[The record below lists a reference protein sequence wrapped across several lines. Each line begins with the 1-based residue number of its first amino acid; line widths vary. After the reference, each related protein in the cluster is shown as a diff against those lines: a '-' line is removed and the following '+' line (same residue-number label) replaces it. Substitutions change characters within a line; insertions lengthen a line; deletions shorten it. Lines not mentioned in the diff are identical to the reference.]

1 MSEITLTSKNY
12 SEEVEKSTIPVLI
25 DFWATWCG
33 PCRAMMPVVGVAF
46 VIPGVSGGT
55 LAVLMGIYEELIE
68 AASNFY
74 KSIADFKKYIM
85 YLLPIGLGVVF
96 SVAVFAKLIKFGLDK
111 APIITILIFLG
122 MIIGGIPALVR
133 NVKGTKINLKD
144 MTLMLVGLIIVISML
159 IFHKS
164 NSNVVLTN
172 MSITGYITLF
182 LVGAIAAVTM
192 VVPGISGSFTLMLI
206 GYYEPILNLVNDITS
221 FKNLGPNLIL
231 IFTFMLGVFIGIIF
245 ISKIIEWCLKH
256 YKRETYYAIIGF
268 VLSSIISVIYEV
280 SKFPFNLTHLIIG
293 IVLLVINTVLV
304 YKVFDE

>member
-1 MSEITLTSKNY
+1 MK
-12 SEEVEKSTIPVLI
+12 EKLILFIKGIVL
-25 DFWATWCG
+25 
-33 PCRAMMPVVGVAF
+33 GVAF

-55 LAVLMGIYEELIE
+55 LAVLLGIYEELIE

-74 KSIADFKKYIM
+74 KNMVNFKKYFM
-85 YLLPIGLGVVF
+85 YLLPIGLGIIF

-172 MSITGYITLF
+172 MSVGGYITLF

-231 IFTFMLGVFIGIIF
+231 IFIFMLGVFIGIIF

>member
-1 MSEITLTSKNY
+1 MK
-12 SEEVEKSTIPVLI
+12 EKLILFIKGVVL
-25 DFWATWCG
+25 
-33 PCRAMMPVVGVAF
+33 GVAF

-74 KSIADFKKYIM
+74 KSIADFKKYFM

-172 MSITGYITLF
+172 MSIGGYITLF

-280 SKFPFNLTHLIIG
+280 TKFPFNLTHLIIG

>member
-1 MSEITLTSKNY
+1 MK
-12 SEEVEKSTIPVLI
+12 EKLILFIKGIVL
-25 DFWATWCG
+25 
-33 PCRAMMPVVGVAF
+33 GVAF

-256 YKRETYYAIIGF
+256 YKKETYYAIIGF

>member
-1 MSEITLTSKNY
+1 MK
-12 SEEVEKSTIPVLI
+12 EKLILFIKGIVL
-25 DFWATWCG
+25 
-33 PCRAMMPVVGVAF
+33 GVAF

-55 LAVLMGIYEELIE
+55 LAVLLGIYEELIE

-74 KSIADFKKYIM
+74 KNMVNFKKYFM
-85 YLLPIGLGVVF
+85 YLLPIGLGIIF

-221 FKNLGPNLIL
+221 FKNLGSNLIL

>member
-1 MSEITLTSKNY
+1 
-12 SEEVEKSTIPVLI
+12 
-25 DFWATWCG
+25 
-33 PCRAMMPVVGVAF
+33 
-46 VIPGVSGGT
+46 
-55 LAVLMGIYEELIE
+55 
-68 AASNFY
+68 
-74 KSIADFKKYIM
+74 M
-85 YLLPIGLGVVF
+85 YLLPIGLGIIF
-96 SVAVFAKLIKFGLDK
+96 SVAVFAKLIKFGLEK
-111 APIITILIFLG
+111 SPIITILIFLG

-231 IFTFMLGVFIGIIF
+231 IFIFMLGVFIGIIF

>member
-1 MSEITLTSKNY
+1 MK
-12 SEEVEKSTIPVLI
+12 EKLILFIKGIVL
-25 DFWATWCG
+25 
-33 PCRAMMPVVGVAF
+33 GVAF

-172 MSITGYITLF
+172 MSIGGYITLF

>member
-1 MSEITLTSKNY
+1 MK
-12 SEEVEKSTIPVLI
+12 EKLILFIKGVVL
-25 DFWATWCG
+25 
-33 PCRAMMPVVGVAF
+33 GVAF

-74 KSIADFKKYIM
+74 KSIADFKKYFM

-133 NVKGTKINLKD
+133 NVKGTKTNLKD

-172 MSITGYITLF
+172 MSIGGYITLL

-206 GYYEPILNLVNDITS
+206 GYYEPVLNLVNDITS
-221 FKNLGPNLIL
+221 FKNLGSNLIL
-231 IFTFMLGVFIGIIF
+231 MGTFMLGVFIGIIF
-245 ISKIIEWCLKH
+245 ISKLIEWCLKH

>member
-1 MSEITLTSKNY
+1 MK
-12 SEEVEKSTIPVLI
+12 EKLILFIKGIVL
-25 DFWATWCG
+25 
-33 PCRAMMPVVGVAF
+33 GVAF

-231 IFTFMLGVFIGIIF
+231 IFIFMLGVFIGIIF

-293 IVLLVINTVLV
+293 IVLMVINTVLV

>member
-1 MSEITLTSKNY
+1 MKQ
-12 SEEVEKSTIPVLI
+12 KLI
-25 DFWATWCG
+25 LFIKG
-33 PCRAMMPVVGVAF
+33 IVPGVAF

-85 YLLPIGLGVVF
+85 YLLPIGLGIIF

-172 MSITGYITLF
+172 MSITGYITLL

-231 IFTFMLGVFIGIIF
+231 IFIFMLGVFIGIIF

>member
-1 MSEITLTSKNY
+1 MK
-12 SEEVEKSTIPVLI
+12 EKLILFIKGIVL
-25 DFWATWCG
+25 
-33 PCRAMMPVVGVAF
+33 GVAF

-68 AASNFY
+68 AASNIY

-133 NVKGTKINLKD
+133 NVKGTKTNLKD

-231 IFTFMLGVFIGIIF
+231 IFIFMLGVFIGIIF

>member
-1 MSEITLTSKNY
+1 MK
-12 SEEVEKSTIPVLI
+12 EKLILFIKGIVL
-25 DFWATWCG
+25 
-33 PCRAMMPVVGVAF
+33 GVAF

-74 KSIADFKKYIM
+74 KNMVNFKKYFM
-85 YLLPIGLGVVF
+85 YLLPIGLGIIF

-172 MSITGYITLF
+172 MSITGYITLL

>member
-1 MSEITLTSKNY
+1 MK
-12 SEEVEKSTIPVLI
+12 EKLILFIKGIVL
-25 DFWATWCG
+25 
-33 PCRAMMPVVGVAF
+33 GVAF

-55 LAVLMGIYEELIE
+55 LAVLLGIYEELIE

-74 KSIADFKKYIM
+74 KNMVNFKKYFM
-85 YLLPIGLGVVF
+85 YLLPIGLGIIF
-96 SVAVFAKLIKFGLDK
+96 SVAVFAKLIKFGLEK
-111 APIITILIFLG
+111 SPIITILIFLG

-231 IFTFMLGVFIGIIF
+231 MATFMLGVFIGIIF

>member
-1 MSEITLTSKNY
+1 MK
-12 SEEVEKSTIPVLI
+12 EKIILFIKGVVL
-25 DFWATWCG
+25 
-33 PCRAMMPVVGVAF
+33 GVAF

-133 NVKGTKINLKD
+133 NVKGTKTNLKD

-172 MSITGYITLF
+172 MSIGGYITLF

-231 IFTFMLGVFIGIIF
+231 IFIFMLGVFIGIIF

>member
-1 MSEITLTSKNY
+1 MK
-12 SEEVEKSTIPVLI
+12 EKLILFIKGIVL
-25 DFWATWCG
+25 
-33 PCRAMMPVVGVAF
+33 GVAF

-55 LAVLMGIYEELIE
+55 LAVLLGIYEELIE

-74 KSIADFKKYIM
+74 KNMVNFKKYFM
-85 YLLPIGLGVVF
+85 YLLPIGLGIIF
-96 SVAVFAKLIKFGLDK
+96 SVAVFAKLIKFGLEK
-111 APIITILIFLG
+111 SPIITILIFLG

-172 MSITGYITLF
+172 MSVGGYITLF

-231 IFTFMLGVFIGIIF
+231 IFIFMLGVFIGIIF

>member
-1 MSEITLTSKNY
+1 MK
-12 SEEVEKSTIPVLI
+12 EKLILFIKGIVL
-25 DFWATWCG
+25 
-33 PCRAMMPVVGVAF
+33 GVAF

-293 IVLLVINTVLV
+293 IVLMVINTVLV

>member
-1 MSEITLTSKNY
+1 MK
-12 SEEVEKSTIPVLI
+12 EKLILFIKGVVL
-25 DFWATWCG
+25 
-33 PCRAMMPVVGVAF
+33 GVAF

-74 KSIADFKKYIM
+74 KSIADFKKYFM

-133 NVKGTKINLKD
+133 NVKGTKTNLKD

-172 MSITGYITLF
+172 MSIGGYFTLL

-206 GYYEPILNLVNDITS
+206 GYYEPVLNLVNDITS

-231 IFTFMLGVFIGIIF
+231 MATFMLGVVIGIIF
-245 ISKIIEWCLKH
+245 ISKLIEWCLKH

-280 SKFPFNLTHLIIG
+280 TKFPFNLTHLIIG

>member
-1 MSEITLTSKNY
+1 MK
-12 SEEVEKSTIPVLI
+12 EKLILFIKGIVL
-25 DFWATWCG
+25 
-33 PCRAMMPVVGVAF
+33 GVAF

-55 LAVLMGIYEELIE
+55 LAVLLGIYEELIE

-74 KSIADFKKYIM
+74 KNMVNFKKYFM
-85 YLLPIGLGVVF
+85 YLLPIGLGIIF

-164 NSNVVLTN
+164 NSNVILTN

>member
-1 MSEITLTSKNY
+1 MK
-12 SEEVEKSTIPVLI
+12 EKFILFIKGIVL
-25 DFWATWCG
+25 
-33 PCRAMMPVVGVAF
+33 GVAF

-133 NVKGTKINLKD
+133 NVKGTKTNLKD

-164 NSNVVLTN
+164 NTNVVLTN

>member
-1 MSEITLTSKNY
+1 MK
-12 SEEVEKSTIPVLI
+12 EKLILFIKGIVL
-25 DFWATWCG
+25 
-33 PCRAMMPVVGVAF
+33 GVAF

-74 KSIADFKKYIM
+74 KNMVNFKKYIM

-293 IVLLVINTVLV
+293 IVLMVINTVLV

>member
-1 MSEITLTSKNY
+1 MK
-12 SEEVEKSTIPVLI
+12 EKLILFIKGIVL
-25 DFWATWCG
+25 
-33 PCRAMMPVVGVAF
+33 GVAF

-55 LAVLMGIYEELIE
+55 LAVLLGIYEELIE

-74 KSIADFKKYIM
+74 KNMVNFKKYFM
-85 YLLPIGLGVVF
+85 YLLPIGLGIIF
-96 SVAVFAKLIKFGLDK
+96 SVAVFAKLIKFGLEK
-111 APIITILIFLG
+111 SPIITILIFLG

-231 IFTFMLGVFIGIIF
+231 IFIFMLGVFIGIIF

-268 VLSSIISVIYEV
+268 VLSSIISVLYEV
-280 SKFPFNLTHLIIG
+280 MQFPPNTLHYIIG
-293 IVLLVINTVLV
+293 LILMCSNTYLV
-304 YKVFDE
+304 YKVFDK

>member
-1 MSEITLTSKNY
+1 MK
-12 SEEVEKSTIPVLI
+12 EKIILFIKGVVL
-25 DFWATWCG
+25 
-33 PCRAMMPVVGVAF
+33 GVAF

-133 NVKGTKINLKD
+133 NVKGTKTNLKD

-172 MSITGYITLF
+172 MSITGYITLL

-206 GYYEPILNLVNDITS
+206 GYYEPVLNLVNDITS

-231 IFTFMLGVFIGIIF
+231 MATFMLGVVIGIIF
-245 ISKIIEWCLKH
+245 ISKLIEWCLKH

-280 SKFPFNLTHLIIG
+280 TKFPFNLTHLIIG
-293 IVLLVINTVLV
+293 IVLMIINTVLV

>member
-1 MSEITLTSKNY
+1 MK
-12 SEEVEKSTIPVLI
+12 EKLILFIKGIVL
-25 DFWATWCG
+25 
-33 PCRAMMPVVGVAF
+33 GVAF

-172 MSITGYITLF
+172 MSITGYITLL

>member
-1 MSEITLTSKNY
+1 MK
-12 SEEVEKSTIPVLI
+12 EKLILFIKGIVL
-25 DFWATWCG
+25 
-33 PCRAMMPVVGVAF
+33 GVAF

-280 SKFPFNLTHLIIG
+280 SKFSFNLTHLIIG

>member
-1 MSEITLTSKNY
+1 MK
-12 SEEVEKSTIPVLI
+12 EKLILFIKGIVL
-25 DFWATWCG
+25 
-33 PCRAMMPVVGVAF
+33 GVAF

-172 MSITGYITLF
+172 MSIGGYITLF

-280 SKFPFNLTHLIIG
+280 SKFPFNITHLIIG

>member
-1 MSEITLTSKNY
+1 MK
-12 SEEVEKSTIPVLI
+12 EKLILFIKGIVL
-25 DFWATWCG
+25 
-33 PCRAMMPVVGVAF
+33 GVAF

-55 LAVLMGIYEELIE
+55 LAVLLGIYEELIE

-74 KSIADFKKYIM
+74 KSIADFKKYFM
-85 YLLPIGLGVVF
+85 YLLPIGLGIIF
-96 SVAVFAKLIKFGLDK
+96 SVAVFAKLIKFGLEK
-111 APIITILIFLG
+111 SPIITILIFLG

-231 IFTFMLGVFIGIIF
+231 IFIFMLGVFIGIIF

>member
-1 MSEITLTSKNY
+1 MK
-12 SEEVEKSTIPVLI
+12 EKLILFIKGIVL
-25 DFWATWCG
+25 
-33 PCRAMMPVVGVAF
+33 GVAF

-74 KSIADFKKYIM
+74 KSLADFKKYIM

-231 IFTFMLGVFIGIIF
+231 IFIFMLGVFIGIIF

>member
-1 MSEITLTSKNY
+1 MK
-12 SEEVEKSTIPVLI
+12 EKLILFIKGIVL
-25 DFWATWCG
+25 
-33 PCRAMMPVVGVAF
+33 GVAF

-55 LAVLMGIYEELIE
+55 LAVLLGIYEELIE

-74 KSIADFKKYIM
+74 KNMVNFKKYFM
-85 YLLPIGLGVVF
+85 YLLPIGLGIIF

-231 IFTFMLGVFIGIIF
+231 IFIFMLGVFIGIIF

-293 IVLLVINTVLV
+293 IVLMVINTVLV

>member
-1 MSEITLTSKNY
+1 MK
-12 SEEVEKSTIPVLI
+12 EKLILFIKGIVL
-25 DFWATWCG
+25 
-33 PCRAMMPVVGVAF
+33 GVAF

-206 GYYEPILNLVNDITS
+206 GYYEPILNLVNNITS

-231 IFTFMLGVFIGIIF
+231 IFIFMLGVFIGIIF

>member
-1 MSEITLTSKNY
+1 MK
-12 SEEVEKSTIPVLI
+12 EKIILFIKGVVL
-25 DFWATWCG
+25 
-33 PCRAMMPVVGVAF
+33 GVAF

>member
-1 MSEITLTSKNY
+1 MK
-12 SEEVEKSTIPVLI
+12 EKLILFIKGIVL
-25 DFWATWCG
+25 
-33 PCRAMMPVVGVAF
+33 GVAF

-74 KSIADFKKYIM
+74 KSIADFKKYFM
-85 YLLPIGLGVVF
+85 YLLPIGLGIIF

>member
-1 MSEITLTSKNY
+1 MK
-12 SEEVEKSTIPVLI
+12 EKLILFIKGIVL
-25 DFWATWCG
+25 
-33 PCRAMMPVVGVAF
+33 GVAF

-55 LAVLMGIYEELIE
+55 LAVLLGIYEELIE

-74 KSIADFKKYIM
+74 KNMVNFKKYFM
-85 YLLPIGLGVVF
+85 YLLPIGLGIIF
-96 SVAVFAKLIKFGLDK
+96 SVAVFAKLIKFGLEK
-111 APIITILIFLG
+111 SPIITILIFLG

-221 FKNLGPNLIL
+221 FKNLGSNLIL
-231 IFTFMLGVFIGIIF
+231 MGTFMLGVVIGIIF
-245 ISKIIEWCLKH
+245 ISKLIEWCLKH

>member
-1 MSEITLTSKNY
+1 MKEKLTLFIKG
-12 SEEVEKSTIPVLI
+12 IVL
-25 DFWATWCG
+25 
-33 PCRAMMPVVGVAF
+33 GVAF

-74 KSIADFKKYIM
+74 KSIANFKKYFM

-96 SVAVFAKLIKFGLDK
+96 SVALFAKLIKFGLDK

-172 MSITGYITLF
+172 MSIDGYFTLF

-206 GYYEPILNLVNDITS
+206 GYYEPVLNLVNDITS

-231 IFTFMLGVFIGIIF
+231 MGTFMLGVFIGIIF

-280 SKFPFNLTHLIIG
+280 SKFPFNLIHLIIG
-293 IVLLVINTVLV
+293 IILLIINTVLV

>member
-1 MSEITLTSKNY
+1 MK
-12 SEEVEKSTIPVLI
+12 EKLILFIKGIVL
-25 DFWATWCG
+25 
-33 PCRAMMPVVGVAF
+33 GVAF

-133 NVKGTKINLKD
+133 NVKGTKISLKD

-231 IFTFMLGVFIGIIF
+231 IFIFMLGVFIGIIF

-293 IVLLVINTVLV
+293 IVLMVINTVLV

>member
-1 MSEITLTSKNY
+1 MK
-12 SEEVEKSTIPVLI
+12 EKLILFIKGIVL
-25 DFWATWCG
+25 
-33 PCRAMMPVVGVAF
+33 GVAF

-74 KSIADFKKYIM
+74 KNMVNFKKYFM
-85 YLLPIGLGVVF
+85 YLLPIGLGIIF
-96 SVAVFAKLIKFGLDK
+96 SVAVFAKLIKFGLEK
-111 APIITILIFLG
+111 SPIITILIFLG

>member
-1 MSEITLTSKNY
+1 MK
-12 SEEVEKSTIPVLI
+12 EKLILFIKGVVL
-25 DFWATWCG
+25 
-33 PCRAMMPVVGVAF
+33 GVAF

-74 KSIADFKKYIM
+74 KSIADFKKYFM

-133 NVKGTKINLKD
+133 NVKGTKTDLKD

-172 MSITGYITLF
+172 MSIGGYFTLL

-206 GYYEPILNLVNDITS
+206 GYYEPVLNLVNDITS

-231 IFTFMLGVFIGIIF
+231 MATFMLGVVIGIIF
-245 ISKIIEWCLKH
+245 ISKLIEWCLKH

>member
-1 MSEITLTSKNY
+1 MK
-12 SEEVEKSTIPVLI
+12 EKLILFIKGVVL
-25 DFWATWCG
+25 
-33 PCRAMMPVVGVAF
+33 GVAF

-74 KSIADFKKYIM
+74 KSIADFKKYFM

-231 IFTFMLGVFIGIIF
+231 IFIFMLGVFIGIIF